1 MEIELDKKRETNNG
15 HRITNKKMESKLEV
29 WKLAHQLTLEVYK
42 VSKNFPSSE
51 MYGLTSQIRRSS
63 SSVPTNI
70 IEGQGRQYKK
80 EFIQFLYI
88 AKGSLEETNYQ
99 LFLAKDL
106 KYITN
111 DTYIVLFEM
120 CTRIKMMLFK
130 LIKSLK

>member
-1 MEIELDKKRETNNG
+1 MECN
-15 HRITNKKMESKLEV
+15 LEV
-29 WKLAHQLTLEVYK
+29 WKLAHKLTLEVYK
-42 VSKNFPSSE
+42 ISNKFPSSE
-51 MYGLTSQIRRSS
+51 NFGLTSQIRRSS

-70 IEGQGRQYKK
+70 IEGQGRQHKK

-106 KYITN
+106 NYISKEE
-111 DTYIVLFEM
+111 YLSLFEI
-120 CTRIKMMLFK
+120 CTRIKMMLYK